1 MKRDLTD
8 LLCCPDCQSDL
19 SLHDE
24 TPAQREVETGTLTC
38 VSCSASY
45 PILRGIPRFVSS
57 DQYVGSFSYE
67 WNRWNRVQL
76 DEANGDDESERT
88 FAEKTGFA
96 PDDLR
101 GKLVLDV
108 GCGAGRFLDVASRWG
123 ARAVGV
129 DLSFAVE
136 ASHKNLGHRP
146 NVAVIQADVFRLP
159 FRRESFDAVFSLGV
173 LHHSR
178 DTREAF
184 LRLPPLLTD
193 GGNLAV
199 WLYYYPD
206 RLYSA
211 ASDFW
216 RFVLRPLPAS
226 AVYAWSWLLVTLFSD
241 LWLKPFMS
249 RQPWLH
255 VRRMLPVN
263 THPKRDWRVLD
274 TFDWYSPRYQ
284 DKDCSPARVIGWCRE
299 GDIRDVQVLP
309 FPTSIRGRRDI
320 SQSLP
325 LVRWNIPDVREHR
338 VLIFGAGAAGQ
349 AAVRFLSRVAPGRV
363 VGVVDNDPA
372 KEGLQVEGF
381 TVKRFEKVDRSVY
394 DVVVIAS
401 LPGFQPIS
409 AQLSAA
415 GLTPNQQFLGAG
427 QIEQWH
433 NLVTQYEASAA

>member
-24 TPAQREVETGTLTC
+24 TPGQPEVETGTLTC
-38 VSCSASY
+38 VSCSTSY

-76 DEANGDDESERT
+76 DEADGDDESERT

-401 LPGFQPIS
+401 LPGFQPIG

-433 NLVTQYEASAA
+433 NLVTQYEGSAA